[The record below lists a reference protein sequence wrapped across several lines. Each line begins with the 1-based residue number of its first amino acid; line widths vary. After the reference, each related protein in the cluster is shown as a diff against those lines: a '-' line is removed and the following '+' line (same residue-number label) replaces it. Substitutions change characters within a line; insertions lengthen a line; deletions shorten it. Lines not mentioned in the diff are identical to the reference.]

1 MADPPMTQKEVNDA
15 EWRNPN
21 NWRGRWFRIYHSERD
36 TRAWVP
42 KPDPRMGMTV
52 NFARRS
58 GVLTTLLILCLGLGV
73 ALFAILT
80 TR

>member
-1 MADPPMTQKEVNDA
+1 MTQSEVNEA

-21 NWRGRWFRIYHSERD
+21 NWRGWGRWFRIYHSDRD

-58 GVLTTLLILCLGLGV
+58 GVVTIAIVLAIGLGV
-73 ALFAILT
+73 ALLAILST
-80 TR
+80 M